1 MPVTTMSAITTS
13 EAGKQM
19 TMKQKATAKH
29 KMTTEQTIT
38 EQQSTS
44 KEVASTDQQ
53 STSKEETTAK
63 RQSTFK
69 EESTTEQ
76 QSTSKEETTT
86 KRQSTAKE
94 ATTTG
99 QQSTSKEQT
108 TYEQESTT
116 QEQTSSTKHST
127 TKTQYITMKTST
139 IKKLA
144 TSEEQPTTVARV
156 TILTSSEN
164 NMTLNAAKNILNGSL
179 CVCVCKYT
187 NQTLKD
193 SMEKRREQLLLTKTE
208 LSSNITK
215 RMSAPDPRKS
225 STVVGT
231 VAAIILVLFG
241 LLFFSR

>member
-1 MPVTTMSAITTS
+1 
-13 EAGKQM
+13 
-19 TMKQKATAKH
+19 
-29 KMTTEQTIT
+29 
-38 EQQSTS
+38 
-44 KEVASTDQQ
+44 
-53 STSKEETTAK
+53 
-63 RQSTFK
+63 
-69 EESTTEQ
+69 
-76 QSTSKEETTT
+76 
-86 KRQSTAKE
+86 
-94 ATTTG
+94 
-99 QQSTSKEQT
+99 
-108 TYEQESTT
+108 
-116 QEQTSSTKHST
+116 
-127 TKTQYITMKTST
+127 MKTST

-187 NQTLKD
+187 NQRLKD
-193 SMEKRREQLLLTKTE
+193 SMEKRREQSLLTKTE
-208 LSSNITK
+208 LSSNIRK